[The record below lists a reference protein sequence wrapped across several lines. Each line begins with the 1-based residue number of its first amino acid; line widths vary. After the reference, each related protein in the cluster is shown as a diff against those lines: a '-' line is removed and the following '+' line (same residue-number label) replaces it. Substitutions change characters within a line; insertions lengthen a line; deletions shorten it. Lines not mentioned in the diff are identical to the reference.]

1 MPASSEDDDSQAS
14 GKLELEDA
22 IRIGFW
28 DGGDALFQRGN
39 DSCCALLDDHC
50 MLQQMAPSPPVA
62 LSIRCIDCGY
72 HPHAR
77 CYKKIPAIKNS
88 KLIPKA
94 SGSFATAEGFCME
107 CLSKYQETSLP
118 EGSTEPLLEA
128 AVVSML
134 KSKLNKKNC
143 MLPVLVVPAHRFDEA
158 VKEHLSHKE
167 KNKDDEEY
175 NDDDKKELEMEED
188 DCEEEGSKEE
198 EEYVPEDEEE
208 EDEDFDTDINCASDD
223 EVEVTKKPRYVKF
236 KMPLFHPP

>member
-1 MPASSEDDDSQAS
+1 MSASEDDDSQAS
-14 GKLELEDA
+14 GKQELEDA

-28 DGGDALFQRGN
+28 DGGDSLFQRGS
-39 DSCCALLDDHC
+39 DCCALDHC
-50 MLQQMAPSPPVA
+50 MIQQIAPSPPVA

-72 HPHAR
+72 HPHAQ

-134 KSKLNKKNC
+134 KSKSNKKNC
-143 MLPVLVVPAHRFDEA
+143 MLPLFVIPPDQFDKA

-175 NDDDKKELEMEED
+175 DDDGKKELEMEED
-188 DCEEEGSKEE
+188 DCEEEGSEDEE
-198 EEYVPEDEEE
+198 DEFVPEDEASS
-208 EDEDFDTDINCASDD
+208 DFDTDIECASDG

-236 KMPLFHPP
+236 KMPIFYPP